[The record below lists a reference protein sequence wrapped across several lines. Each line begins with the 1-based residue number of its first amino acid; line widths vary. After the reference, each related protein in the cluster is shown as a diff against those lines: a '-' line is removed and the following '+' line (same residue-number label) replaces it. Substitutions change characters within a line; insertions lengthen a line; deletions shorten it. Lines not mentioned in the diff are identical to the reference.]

1 MSQAPTGTAGVESL
15 ITESPQSVTVF
26 TLSWCSFCHAAKR
39 LLKGQNIPF
48 FVVEL
53 DTGIF
58 REPALNARLRQ
69 ELFSLT
75 GSQTLPQVFVGKQNV
90 GGFTETQAAVR
101 QGHLATLLAAQ
112 AAERNAGAATKSPSS
127 TLE

>member
-1 MSQAPTGTAGVESL
+1 MSHAPTGPAGVESL
-15 ITESPQSVTVF
+15 ITGSPHSVTVF
-26 TLSWCSFCHAAKR
+26 SLSWCSFCHAAKR

-48 FVVEL
+48 LVVEL
-53 DTGIF
+53 DTGIY

-101 QGHLATLLAAQ
+101 QGHLATLLAAHT
-112 AAERNAGAATKSPSS
+112 AERKGGAATKTPSS